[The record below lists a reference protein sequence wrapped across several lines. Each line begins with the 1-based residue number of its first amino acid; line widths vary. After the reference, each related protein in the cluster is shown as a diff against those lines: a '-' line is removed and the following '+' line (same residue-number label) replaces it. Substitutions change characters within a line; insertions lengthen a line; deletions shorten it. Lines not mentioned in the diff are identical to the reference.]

1 MPTGRFAT
9 TGAEPGTGPHN
20 AVPLAAA
27 QVAHGPPPPEPS
39 DPSAVRPQPSPVE
52 SRSASFGRFP
62 GVDAARAMA
71 ITGGL
76 APGSIPP
83 PPPNMMSPA
92 REIARIEQAAPP
104 VITPGPVSAP
114 NSAPSAPVAPSSVSA
129 PLNPS
134 DLDAFQHQLKPSIL
148 GLPSSVVVG
157 LAVVAVFAVIVL
169 ALMLAR

>member
-1 MPTGRFAT
+1 MSTGRFAT
-9 TGAEPGTGPHN
+9 TGADPGTGPHT
-20 AVPLAAA
+20 AAPLATA
-27 QVAHGPPPPEPS
+27 QAIHALGGGPPPEPS
-39 DPSAVRPQPSPVE
+39 DPSAVRAQHSPVE

-71 ITGGL
+71 ITGGP

-83 PPPNMMSPA
+83 PPPHMMSPV
-92 REIARIEQAAPP
+92 REIARADKVAPP
-104 VITPGPVSAP
+104 VIAPSPMSAPVSAP
-114 NSAPSAPVAPSSVSA
+114 VPPSAVSA